1 VQREYLVLIALAIIS
16 FDLETVVLWWYRKS
30 TSVFCSFMLL
40 YMYLETVFC
49 DFGNLFT
56 VSTEHLY
63 ILLKKAQYY

>member
-1 VQREYLVLIALAIIS
+1 
-16 FDLETVVLWWYRKS
+16 
-30 TSVFCSFMLL
+30 MLL